1 MVLSAVAPG
10 FTVTVGR
17 FPAILVGDCLGFLGF
32 LGDTLKNT
40 SVSKDQYEREEAE
53 KEMELSVALPA

>member
-1 MVLSAVAPG
+1 MANQRLELLCQTDNEQS
-10 FTVTVGR
+10 R
-17 FPAILVGDCLGFLGF
+17 LGEHFE
-32 LGDTLKNT
+32 NT